1 MRAPLPQRTFERP
14 FDLIVIGAGI
24 NGAGIARDATL
35 RGLSVLLVDKGDV
48 GAGTTSRS
56 TRLVHGG
63 LRYLEH
69 FEVPLVRESLRERE
83 TLLHIAPHLVHPLS
97 FLLPIYE
104 EHKRRPALIRMGMMA
119 YDALSLD
126 KSMERHRMLSRD
138 EALRREPGLRSDG
151 LRGAAAYYDAQAA
164 YPERLALENA
174 LDARR
179 LGAVVLPYMRVTA
192 VERAHDR
199 VVGVTLHDELHGSE
213 YRARGALVVNA
224 SGPWVDEV
232 LGEAGRAGSDS
243 RLIGG
248 TKGSH
253 LVVEPFP
260 GAPREAVYAEAVGD
274 GRPYFVVPWNGLYL
288 IGTTDT
294 RYEGDLDDVV
304 ATDEEIAYLIDET
317 NRLIPG
323 AALSAEQVLY
333 TYAGVR
339 PLPAGRVGTGSAKE
353 RDEGAITRS
362 HVIHDHAGRDLP
374 EGERIEGLLSIVGG
388 KITTY
393 RRLSQETV
401 DLAVKKVGRKADKC
415 RTHQL
420 PLPGGTAYPF
430 EGFRERFRV
439 TSGLP
444 VETADRLLR
453 IYGTRAAEALDFADG
468 SPELREPFDDD
479 SGAIGAEI
487 VFSLRT
493 ELAETL
499 ADVVARRTL
508 VGYGAH
514 AGLTA
519 IDAAAEIAVRHA
531 GWSDERAARE
541 VAAFREE
548 TAATLRPRTV
558 AAPPDDEPVAAGRPA
573 VFAGAARAL
582 RRRPRA

>member
-199 VVGVTLHDELHGSE
+199 VVGVSLHDELHGID

-232 LGEAGRAGSDS
+232 LGEAAPHRE

-294 RYEGDLDDVV
+294 RYDGDLDDVV
-304 ATDEEIAYLIDET
+304 ATDDEIAYLIDET
-317 NRLIPG
+317 NKLIPG
-323 AALSAEQVLY
+323 ATLTAEQVLY

-339 PLPAGRVGTGSAKE
+339 PLPAPGVGTKE
-353 RDEGAITRS
+353 RDEGSITRS
-362 HVIHDHAGRDLP
+362 HVIHDHAGRDVP

-393 RRLSQETV
+393 RRLSEETV
-401 DLAVKKVGRKADKC
+401 DQAVKKLGRKADKC

-439 TSGLP
+439 TSGLSA
-444 VETADRLLR
+444 ETADRLLR

-468 SPELREPFDDD
+468 SPELREPFDEDT
-479 SGAIGAEI
+479 GAIGAEV

-499 ADVVARRTL
+499 TDVVARRTL

-514 AGLTA
+514 AGLGA
-519 IDAAAEIAVRHA
+519 IDAAAELAVRHA

-541 VAAFREE
+541 VAAYREE
-548 TAATLRPRTV
+548 AAATLRPRPV
-558 AAPPDDEPVAAGRPA
+558 PAAPTDDEPVVTGRPA

-582 RRRPRA
+582 RRRSRA